1 LHRFLHPQET
11 KLKQFLSICRENAR
25 AKERRNAVIASV
37 PTEMKTGCFQDTQ
50 QGGNVVYMPIG
61 LSLQAV

>member
-1 LHRFLHPQET
+1 M
-11 KLKQFLSICRENAR
+11 KLKRIPSTCRENAR

-37 PTEMKTGCFQDTQ
+37 PTEMKTGCFHDTQ

-61 LSLQAV
+61 LSLQAVWTKN